1 MTLAVYP
8 GTFDPMTLG
17 HLDIVTR
24 ACSLFDHVIV
34 GVAHNPDKAG
44 RHLFDTDTRAALARE
59 AVHGIGSVE
68 VDIVS
73 GLLVDY
79 CRVRGATVLIKGLR
93 SVTDLD
99 AEAPMA
105 QLNRQLGGPE
115 TVFLI
120 ASPAYAHT
128 SSSLVKDIARHGGAV
143 ADLVPPG
150 VDAALHRAL
159 GARGT

>member
-1 MTLAVYP
+1 
-8 GTFDPMTLG
+8 
-17 HLDIVTR
+17 
-24 ACSLFDHVIV
+24 
-34 GVAHNPDKAG
+34 
-44 RHLFDTDTRAALARE
+44 
-59 AVHGIGSVE
+59 
-68 VDIVS
+68 
-73 GLLVDY
+73 
-79 CRVRGATVLIKGLR
+79 
-93 SVTDLD
+93 
-99 AEAPMA
+99 MA

-120 ASPAYAHT
+120 ASPAYSHT